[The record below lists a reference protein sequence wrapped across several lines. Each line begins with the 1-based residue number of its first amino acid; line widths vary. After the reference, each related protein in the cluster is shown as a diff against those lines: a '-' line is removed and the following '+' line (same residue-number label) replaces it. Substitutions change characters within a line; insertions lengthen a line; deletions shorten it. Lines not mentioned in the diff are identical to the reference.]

1 MADSP
6 TKPPLHPTPAA
17 QNLFLSLV
25 LVQLARA
32 DPNPSATT
40 ISQTY
45 NLARLLQTN
54 TTKLLN
60 TYVSAGALGLRWA
73 GVPVATLPFLA
84 WRTMGDVERLAR
96 NYGAYAT
103 FDAFLQLVWDDQDEL
118 CPNCSELLAMLGTA
132 RAQTRGLLANLT
144 YIMAAMGIPTPPAT
158 DPLTSEAA
166 SVGAFEKK
174 CRGYVVCREYH
185 GWVDRTV
192 RDFTLLKQGYLGAD
206 ARGIH
211 VGGRD
216 HLRGR

>member
-6 TKPPLHPTPAA
+6 TKPRAPLHPTLAA

-25 LVQLARA
+25 LVQLAR
-32 DPNPSATT
+32 PEPSPRATT

-60 TYVSAGALGLRWA
+60 TYLSAQGSPFSDPGFSALGLRWA

-84 WRTMGDVERLAR
+84 WRTMGDMERLAR

-103 FDAFLQLVWDDQDEL
+103 FDAFLQLVRDDQDEL

-192 RDFTLLKQGYLGAD
+192 RDFTLLKAKYPA
-206 ARGIH
+206 
-211 VGGRD
+211 
-216 HLRGR
+216 

>member
-1 MADSP
+1 MSQQLLGRGARG
-6 TKPPLHPTPAA
+6 LHALPASASTAPAA
-17 QNLFLSLV
+17 PIGCSSQPMGAAEPGDCGSRSTRSPLLSA
-25 LVQLARA
+25 QGSPFS
-32 DPNPSATT
+32 DPGFS
-40 ISQTY
+40 
-45 NLARLLQTN
+45 
-54 TTKLLN
+54 
-60 TYVSAGALGLRWA
+60 ALGLRWA

-144 YIMAAMGIPTPPAT
+144 YIMAAMGIPTPPAP

-192 RDFTLLKQGYLGAD
+192 RDFTLLKAKYPA
-206 ARGIH
+206 
-211 VGGRD
+211 
-216 HLRGR
+216 